1 MYSVVISKEMH
12 LKMMFNH
19 NLENWIVTLVRSIS
33 VDIKTPLPDVYIPD
47 SQTTRS
53 SDKLPEE
60 AIVDEEVILSLLENS
75 ATFLPH
81 SQTSNHSSLL
91 GIVIIWI

>member
-1 MYSVVISKEMH
+1 MDRY
-12 LKMMFNH
+12 
-19 NLENWIVTLVRSIS
+19 TS
-33 VDIKTPLPDVYIPD
+33 VDIKLPLPDVYMPD
-47 SQTTRS
+47 STRS
-53 SDKLPEE
+53 GDKLPEE

-91 GIVIIWI
+91 GIVIIWSWTNSN